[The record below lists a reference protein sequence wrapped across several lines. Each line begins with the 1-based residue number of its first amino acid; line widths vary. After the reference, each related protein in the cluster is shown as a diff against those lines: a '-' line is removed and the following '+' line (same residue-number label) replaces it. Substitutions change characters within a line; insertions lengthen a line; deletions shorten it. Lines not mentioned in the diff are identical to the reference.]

1 MKKKENRRDDR
12 VRKRKTGEAKET
24 EKKKKTCLHCFPF
37 RFGHDFHL
45 RPK

>member
-24 EKKKKTCLHCFPF
+24 EKKKNVFTLLPLSFWS
-37 RFGHDFHL
+37 
-45 RPK
+45 

>member
-24 EKKKKTCLHCFPF
+24 EKKKRVYIASPF
-37 RFGHDFHL
+37 VLVMIFT
-45 RPK
+45 